1 MQSAVFFVGCYWL
14 QLIGWLWVI
23 RSIND
28 YSNDRS
34 QKKWSACAPADY
46 TKTLTFALAAG
57 AIVRNKIK
65 ASHRPRR
72 KLPLKW
78 IRAIGRGD
86 CTKWNQSK
94 PSAGAIAPPGIT
106 LPLRPGRKLPLKKI
120 SLCGRDTTLTETP
133 TITVRWLKNPD
144 RIRVAEKR
152 KFNRKNIFIPGRKYF
167 HFPMYQTKKCL

>member
-1 MQSAVFFVGCYWL
+1 MQW
-14 QLIGWLWVI
+14 IGWVL
-23 RSIND
+23 RTSRGATL
-28 YSNDRS
+28 SRTPTLT
-34 QKKWSACAPADY
+34 KKTACAPADY

-57 AIVRNKIK
+57 AIVRNKIN
-65 ASHRPRR
+65 SCHRPRR

-120 SLCGRDTTLTETP
+120 SLCGRGATLTETP
-133 TITVRWLKNPD
+133 TITVRSSKNPD